1 MAGGGPAIFLCA
13 GTSGNARNRK
23 EILMKRNYPHLCS
36 PITIGNVTFRNRMFS
51 APMGGTDIT
60 NDGCIGPKSTAFYE
74 LRAKG
79 GAAAVTVS
87 ECMVHPATDGSHAYH
102 LDESILNSLASATY
116 TADAIRRHGA
126 IPSLELSHSG
136 MYSGTYMTD
145 KSRQKGLAQW
155 GPSACT
161 RPDGVPVGELT
172 KEMIADIVRSYG
184 HVAGLA
190 KRAGFE
196 MIMIHG
202 GHGWLINQFFSP
214 YFNHRG
220 DEYGGSLENRC
231 RFAVEVLQSVRAA
244 VGPGFPIEFRMSGS
258 ELFEGGY
265 DLAEGCR
272 IAQQIEPY
280 INLLH
285 VSAGT
290 YQRGFGDT
298 HPSMFK
304 EHGCNVYLAAEIKKH
319 VSVPVATI
327 GGLNDPAQMEE
338 IIASGKADVVYMARA
353 LLADPQLPNK
363 VMANR
368 EGEIVRCLRCFT
380 CMAERAATATRRC
393 TVNPLIGRELEGD
406 TVYPAPEK
414 KKVLVAGGGP
424 GGLYAAYTAARRG
437 HQVILCEKDG
447 ELGGILKSEQ
457 ALPFKREMYELA
469 GTYAAL
475 ARKAGVEIRLNTTV
489 TPELA
494 EIEAPD
500 ALIIAVGS
508 APLVPPIPGLD
519 GDNVVI
525 VNNYYKEKDKVTDD
539 VVVFGGGLAG
549 CECAIHLGQ
558 EGKRVH
564 LVEMRDAL
572 APDANVRHRPLLL
585 KEIERYATVH
595 TGCKGLEVR
604 SDGIVCETKNGERI
618 LVPGT
623 SVICALGQ
631 RSRTAGV
638 DALRDCAPFVRVI
651 GDAAKVSTITNAV
664 YWGYHAALDI

>member
-1 MAGGGPAIFLCA
+1 ME
-13 GTSGNARNRK
+13 RK
-23 EILMKRNYPHLCS
+23 YPHLCA
-36 PITIGNVTFRNRMFS
+36 PITLGRTTFRNRMFS

-87 ECMVHPATDGSHAYH
+87 ECMVHPETDGSHAYH
-102 LDESILNSLASATY
+102 LDESILNSLACATY

-145 KSRQKGLAQW
+145 KSRQHGLAQW
-155 GPSACT
+155 GPCACI
-161 RPDGVPVGELT
+161 RPDGVEVGELT
-172 KEMIADIVRSYG
+172 RDMIHEIAAAYG
-184 HVAGLA
+184 HVASLA

-196 MIMIHG
+196 LLMIHG
-202 GHGWLINQFFSP
+202 GHGWLINQFLSP
-214 YFNHRG
+214 MFNKRT

-231 RFAVEVLQSVRAA
+231 RFAIEVLKAVREA
-244 VGPGFPIEFRMSGS
+244 VGPFFPIEFRLSGA
-258 ELFEGGY
+258 EFVEEGYGL
-265 DLAEGCR
+265 DEGVR
-272 IAQQIEPY
+272 IAQQLEPY
-280 INLLH
+280 IDLLH
-285 VSAGT
+285 VTAGT
-290 YQRGFGDT
+290 YQRTFGVT
-298 HPSMFK
+298 HPSMFE
-304 EHGCNVYLAAEIKKH
+304 EHGRNVYLAAEIKKH
-319 VSVPVATI
+319 VKVPVATI

-353 LLADPQLPNK
+353 LLADPFLPRK
-363 VMANR
+363 ITENR
-368 EGEIVRCLRCFT
+368 EDEIVRCLRCFT
-380 CMAERAATATRRC
+380 CMAERAATSTRRC
-393 TVNPLIGRELEGD
+393 TVNPLIGRECEGD
-406 TVYPAPEK
+406 VVYPAPVR

-437 HQVILCEKDG
+437 HQVILCEKEN

-457 ALPFKREMYELA
+457 ALPFKYEMYRLA
-469 GTYAAL
+469 GTYEKL
-475 ARKAGVEIRLNTTV
+475 ARDAGVEIRLNTEV
-489 TPELA
+489 TREYA
-494 EIEAPD
+494 EQENAD

-508 APLVPPIPGLD
+508 EPLTPPIPGLD

-525 VNNYYKEKDKVTDD
+525 VNNYYKEAAKVGND

-558 EGKRVH
+558 EGKTVH
-564 LVEMRDAL
+564 LVEMRDEL

-585 KEIERYATVH
+585 KEIGKYVTVH
-595 TGCKGLEVR
+595 TGYKGLRVTDEGIICADKDGNEV
-604 SDGIVCETKNGERI
+604 
-618 LVPGT
+618 LVPGR

-631 RSRTAGV
+631 RSRSGV
-638 DALRDCAPFVRVI
+638 VDDLRDTAPFVRVI

>member
-1 MAGGGPAIFLCA
+1 ME
-13 GTSGNARNRK
+13 RK
-23 EILMKRNYPHLCS
+23 YPHLCS
-36 PITIGNVTFRNRMFS
+36 PITIGRVTFRNRMFS
-51 APMGGTDIT
+51 APMGGTDIS

-87 ECMVHPATDGSHAYH
+87 ECMVHPETDGSHAYH
-102 LDESILNSLASATY
+102 LDESILNSLACATY

-126 IPSLELSHSG
+126 MPSLELSHSG
-136 MYSGTYMTD
+136 MYAGTYMTD
-145 KSRQKGLAQW
+145 KTRQHEMHQW
-155 GPSACT
+155 GPSDTT
-161 RPDGVPVGELT
+161 RPDGVPVKALSQEQ
-172 KEMIADIVRSYG
+172 IADIVKAYG
-184 HVAGLA
+184 HVASLA

-196 MIMIHG
+196 MLMIHG
-202 GHGWLINQFFSP
+202 GHGWLINQFLSP
-214 YFNHRG
+214 YFNHRT

-272 IAQQIEPY
+272 IAEQLEPY
-280 INLLH
+280 IDLLH

-304 EHGCNVYLAAEIKKH
+304 PHGCNVYLAAEIKKH
-319 VSVPVATI
+319 VKVPVATI

-338 IIASGKADVVYMARA
+338 ILASGQADVIYMARA
-353 LLADPQLPNK
+353 LLADPFLPNK

-368 EGEIVRCLRCFT
+368 DGEIVHCLRCFT
-380 CMAERAATATRRC
+380 CMAERAATSTRRC
-393 TVNPLIGRELEGD
+393 TVNPLIGREMEGD
-406 TVYPAPEK
+406 EIQPAPVK

-424 GGLYAAYTAARRG
+424 GGLYAAWTAARRG
-437 HQVILCEKDG
+437 HQVILCEKEG
-447 ELGGILKSEQ
+447 ELDGILKSEQ
-457 ALPFKREMYELA
+457 ALPFKHEMYELA

-475 ARKAGVEIRLNTTV
+475 ARKAGVEIRLNTPV

-494 EIEAPD
+494 AAEAPD

-525 VNNYYKEKDKVTDD
+525 VNNYYKKKDKITDD

-564 LVEMRDAL
+564 LVEMRDTL

-585 KEIERYATVH
+585 KEIEKYVTVH
-595 TGCKGLEVR
+595 TSCKGLEVR
-604 SDGIVCETKNGERI
+604 PDGILCETKDGAQV

-631 RSRTAGV
+631 RSRTADV
-638 DALRDCAPFVRVI
+638 EALRDAAPFVRVI

-664 YWGYHAALDI
+664 YWGYHAALDIGTGC